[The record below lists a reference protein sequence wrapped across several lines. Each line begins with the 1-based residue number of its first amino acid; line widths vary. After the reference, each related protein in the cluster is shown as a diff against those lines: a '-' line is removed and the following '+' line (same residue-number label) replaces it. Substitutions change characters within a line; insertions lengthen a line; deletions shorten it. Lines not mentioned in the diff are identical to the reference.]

1 MPFITTS
8 KAAGICGVAR
18 TTISKWID
26 EGMLKAFVTPG
37 GHRKIIKQDLIDF
50 LEKNSIQTTLKFREK
65 KRILIVDDNPDDI
78 RLLEAAFLPASDKY
92 EIYAANSGFQAI
104 YKIGEI
110 KPHIVILDIVMP
122 DMDGFKVCE
131 RIKNNHETRDIK
143 IIVVTAYHDKMKEK
157 EAYQCGADAFLRKPI
172 DLKKMV
178 KTILEF
184 SRVGD

>member
-1 MPFITTS
+1 
-8 KAAGICGVAR
+8 
-18 TTISKWID
+18 
-26 EGMLKAFVTPG
+26 MLKAFVTPG

-50 LEKNSIQTTLKFREK
+50 LEKNSAQTILKFREK

-78 RLLEAAFLPASDKY
+78 KLLEAVFLPASDKY
-92 EIYAANSGFQAI
+92 EICAANSGFQAI

-122 DMDGFKVCE
+122 DMDGFKVCK
-131 RIKNNHETRDIK
+131 RIKNNPETRDIK
-143 IIVVTAYHDKMKEK
+143 IIVVTAYHDKMKKK
-157 EAYQCGADAFLRKPI
+157 EAYQCGADAFLSKPI

-178 KTILEF
+178 ETILEF